1 MVGKIIFLREKY
13 ILVGSFTENPT
24 LPHVLGCVWGC
35 ECGCVFKFMLSSL
48 LTVGRSSTVL
58 GFKVTDKL
66 RTFVEKIFFMH

>member
-35 ECGCVFKFMLSSL
+35 VWVCVYNLKSFIKNQSVCSL
-48 LTVGRSSTVL
+48 
-58 GFKVTDKL
+58 
-66 RTFVEKIFFMH
+66 VELCSI